1 MMISKERKVK
11 GSKLR
16 RRGQVEAVKVSRN
29 SKKREKLNLQ
39 IPLEL
44 EAGRGSQLRGRNP
57 HLLNHHHHHQR
68 NKSRLMGTNLILR
81 SIKEGREIEA
91 LMISTSRS
99 GFNKT

>member
-29 SKKREKLNLQ
+29 SKKRGKLNLQ

-57 HLLNHHHHHQR
+57 HLLNHNHHQR
-68 NKSRLMGTNLILR
+68 NKSRVMGTNLILR
-81 SIKEGREIEA
+81 WIKEGREIEA